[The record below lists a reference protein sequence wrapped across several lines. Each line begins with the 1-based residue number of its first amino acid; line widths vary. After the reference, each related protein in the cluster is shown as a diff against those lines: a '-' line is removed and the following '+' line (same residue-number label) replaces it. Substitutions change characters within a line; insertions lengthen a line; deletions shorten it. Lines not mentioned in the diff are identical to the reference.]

1 MHRTFVKFFIL
12 LVFSGGVC
20 YNVMCY
26 KYHIYVINRIEDYKK
41 KELKSCY
48 TPVDV
53 PFCGTLYRYLLVTI
67 N

>member
-1 MHRTFVKFFIL
+1 MFRGF
-12 LVFSGGVC
+12 C

-48 TPVDV
+48 TPLMFLFVAHSI
-53 PFCGTLYRYLLVTI
+53 GTC
-67 N
+67 